1 MSKFTVSKLAALKA
15 KGEKFGT
22 ITAYDAT
29 FAKLFDECGV
39 PALLIGDSLGMVVQG
54 HSSTVPVTIEEMVYH
69 TKCVARGATTTS
81 LIIADM
87 PFCTYATPE
96 QALRN
101 AARLMQAGAGC
112 VKFEGGERLCDTV
125 RLLTENGIPVCAHLG
140 LTPQSFNVF
149 GGYKIQGRTED
160 NAKYITDSTLA
171 LEEAGAGM
179 EVLECVPAK
188 LAADISKKTRMPII
202 GIGAGSGT
210 DGQILVMHDAFG
222 FFGRPPKFAR
232 NFLKECGTG
241 DVRDAVKLYLDEVK
255 NGSFPSQAESFE

>member
-29 FAKLFDECGV
+29 FSKLFDECGV

-96 QALRN
+96 QALRT
-101 AARLMQAGAGC
+101 MP
-112 VKFEGGERLCDTV
+112 E
-125 RLLTENGIPVCAHLG
+125 AH
-140 LTPQSFNVF
+140 
-149 GGYKIQGRTED
+149 R
-160 NAKYITDSTLA
+160 
-171 LEEAGAGM
+171 
-179 EVLECVPAK
+179 
-188 LAADISKKTRMPII
+188 RMP
-202 GIGAGSGT
+202 
-210 DGQILVMHDAFG
+210 V
-222 FFGRPPKFAR
+222 
-232 NFLKECGTG
+232 
-241 DVRDAVKLYLDEVK
+241 VRTASTV
-255 NGSFPSQAESFE
+255 S